1 MVFLNGCHTAIESAK
16 DGGFLQATASGGFC
30 GFVGTEAEV
39 PDVFALRFANA
50 FISQL
55 LYTGSRAI
63 DVMNKTRRDF
73 WPLSLVYNLSCHP
86 DFQFN
91 PQGVASPDL
100 LPAPDFSKDVIGS
113 NKV

>member
-1 MVFLNGCHTAIESAK
+1 LVFLNGCHTAIGSAK
-16 DGGFLQATASGGFC
+16 EGGFLQATAYGGFC

-50 FISQL
+50 FLSQL

-63 DVMNKTRRDF
+63 DAMNKTRRDY

-86 DFQFN
+86 DFRFN
-91 PQGVASPDL
+91 PRGVTPPDL
-100 LPAPDFSKDVIGS
+100 LPPPDFSKDAIGS
-113 NKV
+113 DKV